1 MKTCAWISR
10 HPPTESQRH
19 SLSGYQII
27 QINPADRLHSAAD
40 AIALSQNR
48 CNGWPDLYVVV
59 MPLMMLQAF
68 VERVNGQ
75 VPILRSVVK
84 QECAYQW
91 SGRWEQIVSIEIVT
105 RTWPQS
111 RKGTR

>member
-27 QINPADRLHSAAD
+27 QINPPDRLHSAAD
-40 AIALSQNR
+40 AVALSQTA
-48 CNGWPDLYVVV
+48 CGGWPDLYVVV
-59 MPLMMLQAF
+59 MPIMMLQSF

-84 QECAYQW
+84 QECSPQW
-91 SGRWEQIVSIEIVT
+91 DGRWEQIISVEIVT
-105 RTWPQS
+105 KAWSQS
-111 RKGTR
+111 RKETR